1 MVTVKVA
8 DDYIG
13 AVLQGT
19 LDFLTNPFANRY
31 LKRMGK
37 KFVTLM
43 TQSNSR
49 VNDYLAVFGFHYTGE
64 TPNSQGFST
73 QDLNSHILSLKI
85 ARLLPASHKS
95 IGVATSVVQIRDLSD
110 KCNIMH
116 STWWYFRY
124 QAQDGCVT
132 MAVYA

>member
-13 AVLQGT
+13 AVLQGA

-37 KFVTLM
+37 KFVTLI

-49 VNDYLAVFGFHYTGE
+49 VNDYFAVSGFHYTGE
-64 TPNSQGFST
+64 TPDSQGFST

-85 ARLLPASHKS
+85 AGLLPASQKS
-95 IGVATSVVQIRDLSD
+95 TGVAVSVVQIRDLSA

-116 STWWYFRY
+116 FILWYFGY

-132 MAVYA
+132 IDFA